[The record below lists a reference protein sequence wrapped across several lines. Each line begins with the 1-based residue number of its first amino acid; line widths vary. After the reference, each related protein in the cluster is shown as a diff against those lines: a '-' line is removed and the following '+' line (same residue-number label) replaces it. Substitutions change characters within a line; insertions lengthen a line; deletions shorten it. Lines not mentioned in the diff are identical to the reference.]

1 MDMENGANEMQ
12 MMDLGDVKISNPCD
26 KLMAA
31 LSKMQGELKMAT
43 KDNNNPYFKSK
54 YADLATC
61 ITTAKKPMADN
72 GLAVSQHC
80 GFDGNC
86 VKCVTVL
93 GHSSG
98 QYMASTCVIP
108 VTKKDAQGV
117 GSAIT
122 YARRYSFSAVIGLSQ
137 EDDDGNGASNKDVA
151 KKQKQEQE
159 KQKAMAE
166 NQKRLDDE
174 ENYRIITEDNIEV
187 KMKNGQWLNLD
198 NMQLAWLE
206 LLLKDERFASIH
218 EFVQK
223 KIAFYKSNGN
233 VGA

>member
-1 MDMENGANEMQ
+1 MEEM
-12 MMDLGDVKISNPCD
+12 MGVTDLGDVKISTPCD

-31 LSKMQGELKMAT
+31 LAKMQGELTMAK
-43 KDNNNPYFKSK
+43 KDSDNPYFKSK

-61 ITTAKKPMADN
+61 INTAKKPMADN
-72 GLAVSQHC
+72 GLSVSQHC
-80 GFDGNC
+80 GFDGSY
-86 VKCVTVL
+86 VRCVTVL
-93 GHSSG
+93 GHASG
-98 QYMASTCVIP
+98 QYMTSTCVIP

-137 EDDDGNGASNKDVA
+137 DDDDGNWATNKDVD

-166 NQKRLDDE
+166 NQKKLDEE

-206 LLLKDERFASIH
+206 LLLKDERFTSIH

-223 KIAFYKSNGN
+223 KINFIKSNGSN
-233 VGA
+233 GQ